1 MEIRVLG
8 CSGGIG
14 VGRHTTAL
22 ALDGDVLIDCG
33 SGVGELSGAQMGAL
47 RHVFLTHSHLDH
59 TAFLPLLVDSVFERL
74 QRPLM
79 VHALP
84 QTIQALREHI
94 FNWVVWPDFTTL
106 PTPDDPVLAFRP
118 MEPGEVVELEGG
130 RTVEMIPV
138 AHTVPTVGYRVAD
151 AHGHAWAFSGDTGPN
166 DTFWDTLNARDRLDL
181 LIVECAFS
189 EQQAALAGLSRHYCP
204 SRLAHDLGKL
214 RHRPRI
220 VLSHLKPGAEDT
232 IYRECRARL
241 PHLNL
246 ERLRGGEIFRL

>member
-1 MEIRVLG
+1 VLG

-22 ALDGDVLIDCG
+22 GLDGDVLIDCG

-59 TAFLPLLVDSVFERL
+59 IAFLPLLVDSVFERL
-74 QRPLM
+74 ERPLT

-84 QTIQALREHI
+84 QTIQALRHHI
-94 FNWVVWPDFTTL
+94 FNWVVWPDFTRL

-138 AHTVPTVGYRVAD
+138 AHTPTTP
-151 AHGHAWAFSGDTGPN
+151 SGTRSMPA
-166 DTFWDTLNARDRLDL
+166 TASISSSSNA
-181 LIVECAFS
+181 
-189 EQQAALAGLSRHYCP
+189 P
-204 SRLAHDLGKL
+204 SRSN
-214 RHRPRI
+214 RPP
-220 VLSHLKPGAEDT
+220 LPAS
-232 IYRECRARL
+232 RATTARAAS
-241 PHLNL
+241 PTTWANCVTV
-246 ERLRGGEIFRL
+246 RASSSAT